1 MAGHDK
7 KTHEYSGVLA
17 HDLLSRVNVPSGEK
31 LRGPS
36 LRLIVIARTKDN
48 YEVVY
53 ALAEFDEMF
62 SDRKILLVDRQDS
75 QPLLST
81 TGPVRLLLP
90 GDKRPARWAK
100 MVNSLEVVQVGE
112 GRN

>member
-1 MAGHDK
+1 
-7 KTHEYSGVLA
+7 
-17 HDLLSRVNVPSGEK
+17 LLSRVNVPSGEK